1 MDFDV
6 TVEIPRGTRN
16 KYEMDLR
23 TGRIHLD
30 RTLFTATKYPAD
42 YGYVEGT
49 CGTQGTALDALVL
62 VQEPTFPGCLVLSRA
77 LGLFHMH
84 DEQGPTPKVL
94 CVPAGDHRLADLRD
108 IGDLDRF
115 LRLEIRHFFEV
126 YKAVE
131 PGKSVAI
138 DDDPWAGRAEAEP
151 EIERAV
157 ERARGANRSAPPHE
171 VAHLGP

>member
-16 KYEMDLR
+16 KYEVDLK

-30 RTLFTATKYPAD
+30 RTLFTATQYPAD
-42 YGYVEGT
+42 YGYIEGT
-49 CGTQGTALDALVL
+49 RGAQGTALDALVL
-62 VQEPTFPGCLVLSRA
+62 VQEPTFPGCLILCRA
-77 LGLFHMH
+77 IGLFRMR

-94 CVPAGDHRLADLRD
+94 CVPTADHRLAELTD
-108 IGDLDRF
+108 ITDLDHF
-115 LRLEIRHFFEV
+115 LQLEIQHFFEV

-138 DDDPWAGRAEAEP
+138 DEKPWADRAVAEA

-157 ERARGANRSAPPHE
+157 QRARGLS
-171 VAHLGP
+171 GD

>member
-77 LGLFHMH
+77 LGMFHMH

-94 CVPAGDHRLADLRD
+94 CVPAHDHRLARLQD
-108 IGDLDRF
+108 IDDLDRY

-138 DDDPWAGRAEAEP
+138 DDDPWAGRAEAEA
-151 EIERAV
+151 EIERSV
-157 ERARGANRSAPPHE
+157 ERARAS
-171 VAHLGP
+171 